1 MVQLGEDFKR
11 QKCAVG
17 LLNQLQIVINVTKMV
32 EKTYISPFILAFLQS
47 SIVVINWKLHVDG
60 LVDHLVV
67 DGLVD
72 LLVVDDCLA
81 LS

>member
-1 MVQLGEDFKR
+1 M
-11 QKCAVG
+11 
-17 LLNQLQIVINVTKMV
+17 T
-32 EKTYISPFILAFLQS
+32 FLQS
-47 SIVVINWKLHVDG
+47 SVVVINWKLHIDG
-60 LVDHLVV
+60 LVDLLVV

>member
-1 MVQLGEDFKR
+1 MDLS
-11 QKCAVG
+11 
-17 LLNQLQIVINVTKMV
+17 L
-32 EKTYISPFILAFLQS
+32 FLQC
-47 SIVVINWKLHVDG
+47 SIIVINWKLSIDG
-60 LVDHLVV
+60 LVDLLVV